1 MKSDPVKMPADQKE
15 LGPPWV
21 PSQGGLSG
29 PLAVAAIN
37 ALSAHIA
44 ILDEAGTIFAV
55 NDAWRRFA
63 QTNHPEPSI
72 VCEGANYLR
81 VCDTAVSPDAAQAA
95 EFAAGLRAVARGAR
109 EEFSLEYPC
118 HSPDEQ
124 RWFNAQVTRFAEGS
138 AVRLV
143 VAHETV
149 TERIQAETRLL
160 DSEAHYRALFEQ
172 AGDGILIRDRQGN
185 YLNANQRLLD
195 MLGYRLEEFLRLKN
209 EDLLHGED
217 LANFPVEEVARRCEN
232 GETLVLERR
241 YRRRDGGYVPVQ
253 LTVRMADPT
262 NGIIQALVRDITE
275 RKQAEDNLIR
285 QTEIL
290 QKVFDNLPVMIGFI
304 GADGRHVLVNREW
317 ERRLGWSLDEVRQ
330 NGLDVFAECYP
341 DPQYR
346 QKVLQFIADSNGEW
360 TDFRTRTKSGR
371 VIETSWAAV
380 RLTDGTTIGIGQDI
394 TARKAAAAALK
405 VEHRKRERMEA
416 ELRLAQKLESVGQL
430 AAGIAHEINTPMQYI
445 GDSVQFL
452 RFAFDDLLNIFAK
465 FQPSIDALSAAGGH
479 DDLVHDFEQAQGD
492 ADLPYLTK
500 QAPRAFD
507 RTVEGIE
514 RVSSIVRA
522 MREFAHPDQKEK
534 APADINR
541 ALQNVLTVS
550 RNEYKY
556 VADVVTA
563 FDDLPMVVCHLGEI
577 SQVFLNL
584 VVNAAH
590 AIEEVVKG
598 TDRKG
603 IIGVRT
609 YFNGESVHVTIE
621 DTGCGIPKEIQPRIF
636 DPFFTTKPVGKG
648 TGQGLGISRSIIVDK
663 HGGKL
668 TFDTVAGRGSAF
680 HVDLPVGEQR

>member
-1 MKSDPVKMPADQKE
+1 MKSDPVNIPADEIALDPPWAPSQC
-15 LGPPWV
+15 GPP
-21 PSQGGLSG
+21 GL
-29 PLAVAAIN
+29 LAAAAIN
-37 ALSAHIA
+37 ALLSHIA
-44 ILDEAGTIFAV
+44 ILDEAGTILAV
-55 NDAWRRFA
+55 NNAWRRFA
-63 QTNHPEPSI
+63 EANHPDPGS
-72 VCEGANYLR
+72 VCMDANYLR
-81 VCDTAVSPDAAQAA
+81 VCDRAVGPDAAQAA
-95 EFAAGLRAVARGAR
+95 EFASGLRAVARGAR
-109 EEFSLEYPC
+109 EDFSLEYPC
-118 HSPDEQ
+118 HSPGEQ
-124 RWFNAQVTRFAEGS
+124 RWFNAQVTRFAEGD

-149 TERIQAETRLL
+149 TERIQAEARLL
-160 DSEAHYRALFEQ
+160 DSEAHYRALFEE
-172 AGDGILIRDRQGN
+172 AGDGILIRDRVGHFI
-185 YLNANQRLLD
+185 NANQRLLKL
-195 MLGYRLEEFLRLKN
+195 LGYDLDEFRRLNSQGLIHP
-209 EDLLHGED
+209 EDLGH
-217 LANFPVEEVARRCEN
+217 FSVEEVARRCES
-232 GETLVLERR
+232 GETLVLDRR
-241 YRRRDGGYVPVQ
+241 YRRKDGVYVPVQ
-253 LTVRMADPT
+253 LTVRMVDPV

-275 RKQAEDNLIR
+275 RKRAEENLIR
-285 QTEIL
+285 QTEVL

-317 ERRLGWSLDEVRQ
+317 ERCLGWSLDEVRQ

-346 QKVLQFIADSNGEW
+346 QRVLQFVADSNGEW
-360 TDFRTRTKSGR
+360 TDFRTHTKSGR

-394 TARKAAAAALK
+394 TARKAAAAALR

-452 RFAFDDLLNIFAK
+452 RFAFDDLLGIFAK
-465 FQPSIDALSAAGGH
+465 VQPCIEALSAGGR

-541 ALQNVLTVS
+541 ALQNVLAVS

-556 VADVVTA
+556 VAEIVTA
-563 FDDLPMVVCHLGEI
+563 YDELPMVVCHLGEI

-584 VVNAAH
+584 IINAAH

-598 TDRKG
+598 TDHKG

-609 YFNGESVHVTIE
+609 YFNGESAHVAIE
-621 DTGCGIPKEIQPRIF
+621 DTGCGIPKEIQLRVF

-648 TGQGLGISRSIIVDK
+648 TGQGLAISRSIVVDK
-663 HGGKL
+663 HGGRIA
-668 TFDTVAGRGSAF
+668 FDTVVGRGTVF
-680 HVDLPVGEQR
+680 HIDLPVGDKR

>member
-1 MKSDPVKMPADQKE
+1 MRKSRDKRAPDPRPN
-15 LGPPWV
+15 V
-21 PSQGGLSG
+21 PRRC
-29 PLAVAAIN
+29 AAGCLESAALD

-44 ILDEAGTIFAV
+44 VLDDAGAILAV
-55 NDAWRRFA
+55 NHAWRRFA
-63 QTNHPEPSI
+63 EANHPGPRS
-72 VCEGANYLR
+72 VCTGANYLR
-81 VCDTAVSPDAAQAA
+81 VCDTAAGPGADQAA
-95 EFAAGLRAVARGAR
+95 EFAAALRAVARGER
-109 EEFSLEYPC
+109 EDFSLEYPC

-124 RWFNAQVTRFAEGS
+124 RWFNAQITRFAEGA

-149 TERIQAETRLL
+149 TERIQTEARLL
-160 DSEAHYRALFEQ
+160 DSEAHYRALFKE
-172 AGDGILIRDRQGN
+172 AGDGILIRDRQGS

-195 MLGYRLEEFLRLKN
+195 MLGYRLDEFRLLNN
-209 EDLLHGED
+209 EALIHPADLDH
-217 LANFPVEEVARRCEN
+217 FSVEEVARRCEN

-253 LTVRMADPT
+253 LTVRMADPA

-275 RKQAEDNLIR
+275 RKRAEETLIR

-317 ERRLGWSLDEVRQ
+317 ERRLGWSLEEVRQ
-330 NGLDVFAECYP
+330 CGLDVFAECYP

-346 QKVLQFIADSNGEW
+346 QRVLQFVADSNGEW
-360 TDFRTRTKSGR
+360 TDFRAHTKSGR

-380 RLTDGTTIGIGQDI
+380 RLSDGTTIGIGQDV
-394 TARKAAAAALK
+394 TARKAAAVALK
-405 VEHRKRERMEA
+405 VEHHRRERMEA

-452 RFAFDDLLNIFAK
+452 RFAFDDLLNIFSK
-465 FQPSIDALSAAGGH
+465 FQPCIKALSAAGGH
-479 DDLVHDFEQAQGD
+479 EDLVHALEVAQED

-550 RNEYKY
+550 LNEYKY
-556 VADVVTA
+556 VAEVVTA
-563 FDDLPMVVCHLGEI
+563 FDELPMVVCHLGEI

-590 AIEEVVKG
+590 AIEELVRG
-598 TDRKG
+598 TDQKG
-603 IIGVRT
+603 LIGVRT

-621 DTGCGIPKEIQPRIF
+621 DTGCGIPEDVQPRIF

-648 TGQGLGISRSIIVDK
+648 TGQGLAISRSIVVDK
-663 HGGKL
+663 HGGRL
-668 TFDTVAGRGSAF
+668 TFDTVVGRGSAF
-680 HVDLPVGEQR
+680 HVDLPVGEKG

>member
-1 MKSDPVKMPADQKE
+1 MKFNPVRMPADAKE
-15 LGPPWV
+15 IDPPLAPP
-21 PSQGGLSG
+21 PSGLSG

-37 ALSAHIA
+37 ALSSHIA
-44 ILDEAGTIFAV
+44 ILDEGGTILAV
-55 NDAWRRFA
+55 NRAWRRFA
-63 QTNHPEPSI
+63 EANHPRPAS
-72 VCEGANYLR
+72 VCIGASYLR
-81 VCDTAVSPDAAQAA
+81 VCSTVVGPDAAQAA
-95 EFAAGLRAVARGAR
+95 EFAAGLQAVTGGAR
-109 EEFSLEYPC
+109 EDFSLEYPC

-124 RWFNAQVTRFAEGS
+124 RWFNARITRFVEGG

-149 TERIQAETRLL
+149 TERIQAEARLL
-160 DSEAHYRALFEQ
+160 DSEAHYRALFKE

-185 YLNANQRLLD
+185 YLNANQCLLD
-195 MLGYRLEEFLRLKN
+195 MLGYRLEEFRQLKN
-209 EDLLHGED
+209 KDLIHGED

-253 LTVRMADPT
+253 LTVRMADPV
-262 NGIIQALVRDITE
+262 NGIIQTLVRDITE
-275 RKQAEDNLIR
+275 RKRAEENLIR

-317 ERRLGWSLDEVRQ
+317 ERRLGWSLEEVRQ
-330 NGLDVFAECYP
+330 DGLDVFAECYP
-341 DPQYR
+341 DPEYR
-346 QKVLQFIADSNGEW
+346 QKVMQFVADSNGAW
-360 TDFRTRTKSGR
+360 TDFKTRTKSGG

-380 RLTDGTTIGIGQDI
+380 RLTDGTIIGIGQDV
-394 TARKAAAAALK
+394 TARNAAAAALK
-405 VEHRKRERMEA
+405 VEHHRRERMEA

-452 RFAFDDLLNIFAK
+452 RFAFDDLLNIFSKAR
-465 FQPSIDALSAAGGH
+465 PCIEALSAVGGH
-479 DDLVHDFEQAQGD
+479 DDLLHALEIAQED
-492 ADLPYLTK
+492 ADLPYLVRQT
-500 QAPRAFD
+500 PRAFD

-514 RVSSIVRA
+514 RVSSIVRS

-534 APADINR
+534 APADINA

-556 VADVVTA
+556 VAEVVTA
-563 FDDLPMVVCHLGEI
+563 FDELPMVVCHLGEI

-584 VVNAAH
+584 IVNAAH
-590 AIEEVVKG
+590 AIDEVVKG
-598 TDRKG
+598 TDQKG
-603 IIGVRT
+603 IIGIRT
-609 YFNGESVHVTIE
+609 YFNGESVHITIE
-621 DTGCGIPKEIQPRIF
+621 DNGGGIPKEVQPRIF

-648 TGQGLGISRSIIVDK
+648 TGQGLSICRSIVVDK

-668 TFDTVAGRGSAF
+668 TFDTVVGRGSAF
-680 HVDLPVGEQR
+680 HVDLPVGEQE